1 MNGRASRVGRAGRA
15 VSNLAYLGLAVGL
28 SVIGLVGLWLARR
41 RPRSMQA
48 GMEAFSRELQ
58 ALAPP
63 DTIAQRR
70 ETHVDQ
76 VSPAPIRPRPTS
88 PPPRRQ
94 RRDSRTPRGAGGGR
108 GAGRDGGRGQSRD
121 DRSRRGGHE
130 APGTGTD

>member
-1 MNGRASRVGRAGRA
+1 
-15 VSNLAYLGLAVGL
+15 VSNLAYLGLAAGLSIVGL
-28 SVIGLVGLWLARR
+28 VALWLARR

-63 DTIAQRR
+63 DTRAQRR

-88 PPPRRQ
+88 APTRRS
-94 RRDSRTPRGAGGGR
+94 RRDTRASRGATGGGR
-108 GAGRDGGRGQSRD
+108 GAGREGGRGASRD
-121 DRSRRGGHE
+121 DRSRLGGHE
-130 APGTGTD
+130 APGSGAD

>member
-1 MNGRASRVGRAGRA
+1 

-28 SVIGLVGLWLARR
+28 SVVGLVALWLARR

-63 DTIAQRR
+63 DNPAQRR

-76 VSPAPIRPRPTS
+76 VSPAPIRPRPTA
-88 PPPRRQ
+88 PPARRS
-94 RRDSRTPRGAGGGR
+94 RRDGRAPRGSGGSGRGAAREGGR
-108 GAGRDGGRGQSRD
+108 GTSRD
-121 DRSRRGGHE
+121 DRSRSGGHE
-130 APGTGTD
+130 APGSGAD

>member
-1 MNGRASRVGRAGRA
+1 M
-15 VSNLAYLGLAVGL
+15 SNLAYLGLAVGL
-28 SVIGLVGLWLARR
+28 SVVGLLGLWLARR

-63 DTIAQRR
+63 DTRAQRR

-88 PPPRRQ
+88 PPPRRS
-94 RRDSRTPRGAGGGR
+94 RRDARAPRGATGGGR
-108 GAGRDGGRGQSRD
+108 GGGREGSRGSGRDERT
-121 DRSRRGGHE
+121 RRGGHE
-130 APGTGTD
+130 APGTGAD

>member
-1 MNGRASRVGRAGRA
+1 

-28 SVIGLVGLWLARR
+28 SVVGLVALWLARR

-63 DTIAQRR
+63 DTRAQRR

-88 PPPRRQ
+88 PPSRRS
-94 RRDSRTPRGAGGGR
+94 RRDSRTARGAGGSGR
-108 GAGRDGGRGQSRD
+108 ERPRDAGRDPARE
-121 DRSRRGGHE
+121 DRSRRSGHE
-130 APGTGTD
+130 APGPGAD

>member
-1 MNGRASRVGRAGRA
+1 M
-15 VSNLAYLGLAVGL
+15 SNLAYLGLAVGL

-63 DTIAQRR
+63 DTRAQRR

-76 VSPAPIRPRPTS
+76 VSPAPIRPRPTA
-88 PPPRRQ
+88 PPRRA
-94 RRDSRTPRGAGGGR
+94 RRDAPTPRGAGGGGGR
-108 GAGRDGGRGQSRD
+108 SPGRDGGGRSRD
-121 DRSRRGGHE
+121 DRPHRGGHE
-130 APGTGTD
+130 APGTGAD